1 LAASRAI
8 LLAQVFKSC
17 FPPQYKQS
25 PSFSLLSRSSVF
37 NTPSL
42 RTEVISVERFGLKV
56 EVEADGVEDFGGGF
70 FENLFFEKSSFFEVE
85 GVESLVFLVDRIL
98 S

>member
-1 LAASRAI
+1 M
-8 LLAQVFKSC
+8 
-17 FPPQYKQS
+17 
-25 PSFSLLSRSSVF
+25 
-37 NTPSL
+37 
-42 RTEVISVERFGLKV
+42 ISVERFGLKV

-70 FENLFFEKSSFFEVE
+70 FKNLFFEKSSFFEVE